1 MQLATYEKENVL
13 IINIIGEVDLY
24 NAPKIKEVVND
35 NIRKGFLKFIINM
48 QEVTYIDSTGIGSL
62 IFARQ
67 TILAAKG
74 SLRLIH
80 IKDSVKKIFELT
92 RLNSFFTI
100 LDNENDAISSFTS

>member
-1 MQLATYEKENVL
+1 MQIATYEKEGTL

-24 NAPKIKEVVND
+24 NAPKIKEVIND
-35 NIRKGFLKFIINM
+35 TIKKNFTKFIINM
-48 QEVTYIDSTGIGSL
+48 NEVTYIDSTGIGSL

-74 SLRLIH
+74 SLRLIN

-92 RLNSFFTI
+92 KLNNFFTI
-100 LDNENDAISSFTS
+100 YNSESEAIASFSK